1 MKLNLD
7 FENCEK
13 KATRDGYGDGII
25 ELAVKNKN
33 VVALTADLT
42 ESVRLEKFKEKF
54 PERFFQVGIAEQNMV
69 GISAGLALS
78 GKIPFASTFAVFCPG
93 RSYDQLRLSV
103 AYNNANVKIASTH
116 AGVTVGED
124 GASHQMLEDIAL
136 TRVLP
141 NMVVVVPCDAE
152 EARKAVHEAAKIN
165 GPVYIRLGR
174 EKYPVITTNKTSFK
188 IGKAEVFKDGK
199 DVAIIAC
206 GICVIE
212 AMKAALVLE
221 KEGISAMVI
230 NCHTIKPLDKKTII
244 NAAKK
249 TKAIV
254 TVEEHEVNGGLGSA
268 VAELLS
274 QEFPVKMKIIG
285 VNDKF
290 GESGKAT
297 ELMEYYGLTTKNIMK
312 ETKDILRKNKS

>member
-1 MKLNLD
+1 MNLNLD

-13 KATRDGYGDGII
+13 KATRDGYGAGII
-25 ELAVKNKN
+25 ELAEKNKN

-54 PERFFQVGIAEQNMV
+54 PDRFFQIGIAEQNMV
-69 GISAGLALS
+69 GIAAGLALS

-93 RSYDQLRLSV
+93 RSYDQVRLSV
-103 AYNNANVKIASTH
+103 AYSRANVKIASTH

-141 NMVVVVPCDAE
+141 NMTVIVPCDAE
-152 EARKAVHEAAKIN
+152 EARKAVHEAAKLN
-165 GPVYIRLGR
+165 GPVYLRFGR
-174 EKYPVITTNKTSFK
+174 EKYPVITTNKTPFK
-188 IGKAEVFKDGK
+188 IGKAEIFKDGK

-206 GICVIE
+206 GVCVIE
-212 AMKAALVLE
+212 AMKAAVELE
-221 KEGISAMVI
+221 KEKISAMVV
-230 NCHTIKPLDKKTII
+230 NCHTIKPLDKNTII

-249 TKAIV
+249 TKAVV

-274 QEFPVKMKIIG
+274 QECPVKMKIIG
-285 VNDKF
+285 VQDKF
-290 GESGKAT
+290 GESGKAA
-297 ELMEYYGLTTKNIMK
+297 ELMEFHGLTSKNIIKGVK
-312 ETKDILRKNKS
+312 EIVRKK